1 MPDDG
6 RPGTPISPQGYSSV
20 RDYPVTDTELAD
32 QSILEHMIRRPTDA
46 DFAEVLRPEGELSGD
61 IVGADV
67 SDSVMPS
74 NDSLGGT
81 G

>member
-6 RPGTPISPQGYSSV
+6 RPGTPISPEGYSSV
-20 RDYPVTDTELAD
+20 KDYPVTDAELSD
-32 QSILEHMIRRPTDA
+32 RSILEHMIRRPTDA
-46 DFAEVLRPEGELSGD
+46 DFDDVLSPEGELSGD
-61 IVGADV
+61 IVGSGV